1 MNRISLTEPL
11 ICIPETIT
19 TLKING
25 NSIFLKSG
33 DFSGGPVDKNQ
44 PPKGEDTSS
53 IPSLG
58 RFHMQQGIY
67 SHTLELLNPHALE
80 SVLCNKS
87 VPTIRSHPT
96 ATRESL
102 HLAPKTQGSKKWMN
116 KIFFKKGT
124 HHAQVGFIPVSQ
136 EWFSIHKSSNVTKHI
151 NNGKDKNLM
160 IVSTDTGNAFHKIQ
174 HPFIVK
180 TLPKLGMGGTHLN
193 IIKAT

>member
-44 PPKGEDTSS
+44 PPKGEDSSS

-116 KIFFKKGT
+116 KFFLKRAHTTIKLDS
-124 HHAQVGFIPVSQ
+124 SQ
-136 EWFSIHKSSNVTKHI
+136 SHKNDSAYTNQSMWPSTSTMEKTK
-151 NNGKDKNLM
+151 
-160 IVSTDTGNAFHKIQ
+160 T
-174 HPFIVK
+174 
-180 TLPKLGMGGTHLN
+180 
-193 IIKAT
+193 